1 MRGDYSI
8 PRTSLSV
15 EFDHRRDDYY
25 GGHGLHCH
33 VVSGR
38 TRIASVSLESL
49 TIMKGSLDGKD
60 GRIAMDWIRDN
71 VYMLRSD
78 AEYWRDNGSVWQ

>member
-1 MRGDYSI
+1 MRGDYDI

-25 GGHGLHCH
+25 RGHGLHCH

-38 TRIASVSLESL
+38 TRIASVSLE
-49 TIMKGSLDGKD
+49 TFTVMEGSLDGKD
-60 GRIAMDWIRDN
+60 GRLAMKWIRDN
-71 VYMLRSD
+71 ASMLRSD
-78 AEYWRDNGSVWQ
+78 AEYWRKNGSVWQ